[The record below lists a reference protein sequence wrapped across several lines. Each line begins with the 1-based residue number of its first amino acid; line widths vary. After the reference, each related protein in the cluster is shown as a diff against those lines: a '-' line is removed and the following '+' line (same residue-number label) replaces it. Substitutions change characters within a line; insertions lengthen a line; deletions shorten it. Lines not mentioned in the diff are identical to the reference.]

1 MSDNV
6 ASAENQQATLTRR
19 SGESSETIRQAP
31 FTKSEIIA
39 YVHGA
44 MHDGSLNKRN
54 RVRIVQRH
62 KSWLEMIR
70 DLLCSAGIHSWI
82 YREGK
87 LRNLYAL
94 ETVSKELNFKFN
106 PLRLQ
111 TKPER
116 IMYMRGFFDAEG
128 GIPRNGKRFYIQ
140 LAQKDYTKMNA
151 VKNILREIGIESGKI
166 HNPSKRVDPNYWRI
180 FIPAKYHRLFAK
192 TIGSWHPVKSRIFS
206 ERMKI

>member
-6 ASAENQQATLTRR
+6 SGAENQQATLILR
-19 SGESSETIRQAP
+19 ESSETTRQTP
-31 FTKSEIIA
+31 FTKPEILA

-70 DLLCSAGIHSWI
+70 DLLRSAGIHSWI

-87 LRNLYAL
+87 IRNLYAL

-116 IMYMRGFFDAEG
+116 TMYLRGLFDAEG

-140 LAQKDYTKMNA
+140 LAQKDYAKMNA
-151 VKNILREIGIESGKI
+151 VKKILREIGIESGRM

-180 FIPAKYHRLFAK
+180 FVPAKHHRLFAEM
-192 TIGSWHPVKSRIFS
+192 IGSWHPVKSKIFS
-206 ERMKI
+206 ERMMI